1 MLIFSSTQIVDL
13 SAIHG
18 PNYVP
23 LSLKVRRD
31 ILSAVQEALDV
42 EVTHPTK
49 RRLVTQ
55 LAMKLQQ
62 IWG

>member
-1 MLIFSSTQIVDL
+1 M

-18 PNYVP
+18 ANYIP
-23 LSLKVRRD
+23 LSLKVRRE

-42 EVTHPTK
+42 QVTHPTK
-49 RRLVTQ
+49 RRMVAQ